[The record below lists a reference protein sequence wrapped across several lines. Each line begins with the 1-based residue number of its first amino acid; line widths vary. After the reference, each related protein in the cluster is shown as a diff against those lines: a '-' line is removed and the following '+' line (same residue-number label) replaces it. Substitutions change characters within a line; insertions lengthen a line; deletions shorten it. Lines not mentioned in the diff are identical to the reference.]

1 MDVAATL
8 ELRGFATRR
17 PRSIRALFARGW
29 SRGHDSYA
37 KRHSG
42 AYHQRAR
49 LGRFSRHDLAF
60 ASSAGAILALSL
72 GGRLGGLASFHA
84 YPLLHAPVSAGTL
97 ALSLA
102 LALVVLLPFC
112 DRRGV
117 QQ

>member
-17 PRSIRALFARGW
+17 PSSIRAMFAQGRSRARGTDA
-29 SRGHDSYA
+29 G
-37 KRHSG
+37 RHSG
-42 AYHQRAR
+42 RYHPLAR

-60 ASSAGAILALSL
+60 ASSAAAILALSL
-72 GGRLGGLASFHA
+72 VGRLGGLASFRA
-84 YPLLHAPVSAGTL
+84 YPLLHAPVNAGTL

-102 LALVVLLPFC
+102 LVLVVLLPFC

-117 QQ
+117 ER